1 MERCDSNENSPGYFT
16 MPQNSIFG
24 QPRQSDSRTLNL
36 EGERNEYTQK
46 YERIKTVY
54 QRLKNAQTRLN
65 TAHGELESRH
75 MTCDQYIRHLR
86 SGNNDLSVSLGRR
99 SDAIEQLQRDLRESN
114 FKNEQLR
121 NLYQLAATDTKTAE
135 QPSLPA
141 ATRTQENHG
150 LEKRCQALQKAYQ
163 MAEAQ
168 AKMFKHELL
177 LFKKSAAASAKV
189 TNQLGD
195 DDIRKEF
202 DNVFYALQDFALST
216 LNRLSDT
223 AKDWSSSY
231 IRDPSNMSREYAP
244 QNMLILLSRI
254 VVCLFEPEHLFGVP
268 QEALGTAAKE
278 LAAKMIDT
286 PVAKAWLD
294 LTRKVLEIDHEAVMD
309 ADEMLVEMAV
319 NHTVEMLQYRDL
331 HCCKAIFKL
340 RMITCRSSEGS
351 SIFETTTMEAIAS
364 NENEGSFTSRPI
376 ELSVFPGIYKYGN
389 EMCHDQHQ
397 MTVICRARAIP
408 QKIKRKQAQ
417 LEEDVPNKIARIKQE
432 PL

>member
-1 MERCDSNENSPGYFT
+1 
-16 MPQNSIFG
+16 
-24 QPRQSDSRTLNL
+24 
-36 EGERNEYTQK
+36 
-46 YERIKTVY
+46 
-54 QRLKNAQTRLN
+54 
-65 TAHGELESRH
+65 
-75 MTCDQYIRHLR
+75 
-86 SGNNDLSVSLGRR
+86 
-99 SDAIEQLQRDLRESN
+99 
-114 FKNEQLR
+114 
-121 NLYQLAATDTKTAE
+121 
-135 QPSLPA
+135 
-141 ATRTQENHG
+141 
-150 LEKRCQALQKAYQ
+150 
-163 MAEAQ
+163 
-168 AKMFKHELL
+168 MFKHELL

-195 DDIRKEF
+195 DDVRKEF

-216 LNRLSDT
+216 LNRSPIDYSRLSDT

-231 IRDPSNMSREYAP
+231 IRDPSNMSREYTP
-244 QNMLILLSRI
+244 QNMLSLLSRS

-278 LAAKMIDT
+278 LAAEMRDT

-319 NHTVEMLQYRDL
+319 NHTDFSSVISQYRDL

-340 RMITCRSSEGS
+340 RTITCRSSEGS
-351 SIFETTTMEAIAS
+351 SIFETTTMEAVAS

-376 ELSVFPGIYKYGN
+376 ELSIFPGIYKYGN

-408 QKIKRKQAQ
+408 QKIKSKQAQ